1 MDKRRAFGQA
11 EKSSGEE
18 VKQEISDNQSTPR
31 GSLTE
36 SGCTVEPNT
45 TASTDKRKAVF
56 QTCGVA
62 MAGVGTLEPFDLLT
76 PGKWKAYRDR
86 FELYL
91 LANGIMDKD
100 RKKAAF
106 LTLAGAPLYELLV
119 SLASPRQVSD
129 LELTEVYDILT
140 SHLVP
145 RQSEIAAFYHFHK
158 RDQQPDESVGNYMA
172 TLRSL
177 AVGCNFGQMLDR
189 MLRDRF
195 VCGMRDEGLQRSL
208 LADPELTVQRA
219 MERAVTSEAAA
230 ASALSIRGDNIR
242 RLESSSTE
250 SIHGISSSC
259 AGCGGRH
266 VRKKCPFRNA
276 TCHSCGRTGHIRRVC
291 GSNSQAGSA
300 KSSSPTPSNMRN
312 NRPSH
317 GRVHQIVP
325 VVSPKKSVA
334 VVINGRSCQFEVDS
348 GSPVT
353 IMKESSYRY
362 IWPNGNPDLV
372 KCHLKLSDYQRN
384 PIPVKGITDTSI
396 HYNNRR
402 ICNLPL
408 VVTSGTG
415 TNLLGCNWFEPL
427 GIRIEGIHGVQC
439 GNGIAEILRKFDHLF
454 SSELG
459 RYTGPPV
466 ALKVDQEVPPVRL
479 PPRRIPYALL
489 KPYEEYAIR

>member
-1 MDKRRAFGQA
+1 MDKRRTVGQA
-11 EKSSGEE
+11 EKSAGEE
-18 VKQEISDNQSTPR
+18 VKQEITNS
-31 GSLTE
+31 
-36 SGCTVEPNT
+36 V
-45 TASTDKRKAVF
+45 V
-56 QTCGVA
+56 
-62 MAGVGTLEPFDLLT
+62 
-76 PGKWKAYRDR
+76 
-86 FELYL
+86 
-91 LANGIMDKD
+91 DKD

-140 SHLVP
+140 SHLAP

-195 VCGMRDEGLQRSL
+195 VCGMRDAGLQRSL

-219 MERAVTSEAAA
+219 IERAVTSEAAA
-230 ASALSIRGDNIR
+230 TSALSIRGDNIR
-242 RLESSSTE
+242 RLESSSIE

-276 TCHSCGRTGHIRRVC
+276 TCHSCGRNGHIRRAIARTRS
-291 GSNSQAGSA
+291 SNSSG
-300 KSSSPTPSNMRN
+300 
-312 NRPSH
+312 
-317 GRVHQIVP
+317 
-325 VVSPKKSVA
+325 
-334 VVINGRSCQFEVDS
+334 GRSCQFEVDC

-372 KCHLKLSDYQRN
+372 KCLLKLSDYQRN

-396 HYNNRR
+396 
-402 ICNLPL
+402 CNLPL
-408 VVTSGTG
+408 VVTSGTVSG
-415 TNLLGCNWFEPL
+415 TNFYHSFLP
-427 GIRIEGIHGVQC
+427 QKAT
-439 GNGIAEILRKFDHLF
+439 IAETLDF
-454 SSELG
+454 
-459 RYTGPPV
+459 
-466 ALKVDQEVPPVRL
+466 
-479 PPRRIPYALL
+479 
-489 KPYEEYAIR
+489 

>member
-1 MDKRRAFGQA
+1 
-11 EKSSGEE
+11 
-18 VKQEISDNQSTPR
+18 
-31 GSLTE
+31 
-36 SGCTVEPNT
+36 
-45 TASTDKRKAVF
+45 
-56 QTCGVA
+56 

-76 PGKWKAYRDR
+76 PEKAYRDR
-86 FELYL
+86 FV
-91 LANGIMDKD
+91 DKD

-129 LELTEVYDILT
+129 WELTEVYVLT
-140 SHLVP
+140 WHLAP
-145 RQSEIAAFYHFHK
+145 RQSKIAAFYHLNK
-158 RDQQPDESVGNYMA
+158 RDQHPDESVGNYMA
-172 TLRSL
+172 TFRSL

-208 LADPELTVQRA
+208 LADPELTVQQA

-250 SIHGISSSC
+250 SIHGISSI
-259 AGCGGRH
+259 
-266 VRKKCPFRNA
+266 VRAVGVGTSVRSVRFAMPLAIPVVELA
-276 TCHSCGRTGHIRRVC
+276 TYVG
-291 GSNSQAGSA
+291 
-300 KSSSPTPSNMRN
+300 
-312 NRPSH
+312 PSH

-325 VVSPKKSVA
+325 VVSPNKSVA

-353 IMKESSYRY
+353 IMKESSYRSGQTV
-362 IWPNGNPDLV
+362 IPISSIISHWSSRPAPD
-372 KCHLKLSDYQRN
+372 
-384 PIPVKGITDTSI
+384 
-396 HYNNRR
+396 
-402 ICNLPL
+402 
-408 VVTSGTG
+408 
-415 TNLLGCNWFEPL
+415 LLGCNWFEPL
-427 GIRIEGIHGVQC
+427 GIRLEGIHGVQC
-439 GNGIAEILRKFDHLF
+439 GNGIAEILKKFDHLF

-479 PPRRIPYALL
+479 PTRRIPYALL
-489 KPYEEYAIR
+489 KPYEEELVRLCAQGILEPVEYSGWAIRQFP

>member
-1 MDKRRAFGQA
+1 
-11 EKSSGEE
+11 
-18 VKQEISDNQSTPR
+18 
-31 GSLTE
+31 
-36 SGCTVEPNT
+36 
-45 TASTDKRKAVF
+45 
-56 QTCGVA
+56 

-91 LANGIMDKD
+91 LANGIVNKD

-106 LTLAGAPLYELLV
+106 LTLSGAPLYELLV
-119 SLASPRQVSD
+119 SLASPRQSA
-129 LELTEVYDILT
+129 
-140 SHLVP
+140 P

-158 RDQQPDESVGNYMA
+158 RYQQPDEAVGNYMA

-195 VCGMRDEGLQRSL
+195 
-208 LADPELTVQRA
+208 RA
-219 MERAVTSEAAA
+219 MERAVASEAAA

-291 GSNSQAGSA
+291 RSNSQAGST

-317 GRVHQIVP
+317 RRVHQIVP

-415 TNLLGCNWFEPL
+415 SNLLGCNWFEPL
-427 GIRIEGIHGVQC
+427 GIRSAAMVS
-439 GNGIAEILRKFDHLF
+439 RKF
-454 SSELG
+454 
-459 RYTGPPV
+459 
-466 ALKVDQEVPPVRL
+466 
-479 PPRRIPYALL
+479 
-489 KPYEEYAIR
+489 